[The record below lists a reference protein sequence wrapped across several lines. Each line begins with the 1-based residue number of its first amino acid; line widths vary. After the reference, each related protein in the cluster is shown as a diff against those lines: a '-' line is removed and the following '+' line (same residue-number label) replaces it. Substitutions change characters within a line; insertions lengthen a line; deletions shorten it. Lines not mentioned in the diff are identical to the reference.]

1 MGTDPDPFEPFGG
14 EEDAISGTDSDHE
27 AKSTALIMPPVVRD
41 PGNGVLTHHDG
52 TEQALLQFVVA
63 SLSDAESAA
72 GSKPSAHAGDDYA
85 EAIARCERILSL
97 VDTFCRSRHWMMHVG
112 DEKGKVVEEFLTKRL
127 DKTGS
132 TGTSDSDIKS
142 DSFWILEIGTYCGY
156 STLRMA
162 KTCLEHRQRTQQ
174 RGANSTVHIVT
185 VDVSPQYNRVAK
197 ELVKLAGLEQ
207 YVNVSFVLL
216 TPNGGGSDGDD
227 DLASSIRRSVQDRTG
242 CFDFCF
248 IDHDKDLYLPDLL
261 RLERARL
268 IRAGTYVCADN
279 IVFFRLDAY
288 REHMADL
295 AAREIVTTRLEMSR
309 LEYVLDGS
317 GEAFGREDLRDG
329 LGTWASCLTFSH
341 APETDTCT
349 FHPRADSFCTSL
361 LRISRT
367 HRVHPGSSHSIRVAR
382 EDECERT
389 WNARYWTGDPR
400 SLCCGAV
407 MLYREGPNSLLPR
420 PRLGEHILCVSAL
433 MPGFAST
440 PRKLFILPFLNLT
453 IVISNPDSK

>member
-1 MGTDPDPFEPFGG
+1 MGTDPDPFEAFGG
-14 EEDAISGTDSDHE
+14 EEEDAISGADSDHE
-27 AKSTALIMPPVVRD
+27 AKNTALIMSPVVRD
-41 PGNGVLTHHDG
+41 PDNGVLTHHDG

-63 SLSDAESAA
+63 SLSEEKTAA
-72 GSKPSAHAGDDYA
+72 GSKPAAHAGDDYA
-85 EAIARCERILSL
+85 EAIARCERIISL

-112 DEKGKVVEEFLTKRL
+112 DEKGKVLEEFLTNRL

-132 TGTSDSDIKS
+132 NGTSDIKS
-142 DSFWILEIGTYCGY
+142 DHFWILEIGTYCGY
-156 STLRMA
+156 STLRIA

-174 RGANSTVHIVT
+174 RRAPSTVHIVT
-185 VDVSPQYNRVAK
+185 VDVNPQYNRVAK
-197 ELVKLAGLEQ
+197 ELVKLAGLEK

-216 TPNGGGSDGDD
+216 PPNGGGGSSDGDEG
-227 DLASSIRRSVQDRTG
+227 LASSIRRSVQDRTG

-268 IRAGTYVCADN
+268 IRSGTYVCADN

-329 LGTWASCLTFSH
+329 LGTCASC
-341 APETDTCT
+341 
-349 FHPRADSFCTSL
+349 
-361 LRISRT
+361 
-367 HRVHPGSSHSIRVAR
+367 
-382 EDECERT
+382 
-389 WNARYWTGDPR
+389 
-400 SLCCGAV
+400 
-407 MLYREGPNSLLPR
+407 
-420 PRLGEHILCVSAL
+420 
-433 MPGFAST
+433 
-440 PRKLFILPFLNLT
+440 
-453 IVISNPDSK
+453 